1 MAEPTNVRLVRCPKC
16 ENLLPEL
23 ANYSIYRCGGCGTV
37 LRAKIGGEESREA
50 QSEKSTEERV
60 SGTGSTSSLQN
71 SGEKQHEDVSEDA
84 SEVDV
89 KSNADSSKCKEK
101 SGIVSDNGGCKGEG
115 SEPLSDKLVR
125 VELEQCGVV
134 DEVGGEHGD
143 LNSGIRMSGGCE
155 RAERDEPE
163 GFRRTMKTVVEDGVR
178 FSTSKHPGEGPSSY
192 SLPSGYG
199 YGEPLRNRDEEVE
212 ANRAQYLEKDRAELL
227 RKLDELKE
235 QLSRS
240 CEVGDKPKEKFP
252 LGGRMVHPDPYGGSD
267 AWFPGGSSAAPDKHA
282 TRPSY
287 VSHHPEPFPYS
298 RGRDMNM
305 HNFDPSINSSR
316 HLPGY
321 EYPYGSQMMKRPP
334 QQLPPHYPHG
344 SHQYFSGHYF
354 DGNPD
359 VFEPYQ
365 PNAPLDLPPCSCL
378 HCYEKHQGILPPVPP
393 TQRYHDIS
401 KDPMFYHQENPGV
414 FGPHNSRTTVGS
426 FNNRG
431 LHSHARWPSDLPSGM
446 GGFVRSR
453 PPPRRVAL
461 GSDVQC
467 RRPVAGGAPFFTCS
481 NCSELLQLPKK
492 ILAMTKN
499 QPKIRCGS
507 CSTVIDLAF
516 VNQKLVLSARTDV
529 KQASPLADDSSTEF
543 VKHNASYSHHRMNHV
558 NVDFSSDD
566 YDTSGFDF
574 QTVDTDLH
582 PTASSIGQMLKSS
595 RPQETQSLPS
605 SSPSSSEC
613 EDSPDLSSSPREAA
627 ANLVQQPIRST
638 LATSLAN
645 SPLHHAGNRLG
656 KGNRSSRS
664 DQEKVTNRTATR
676 QNSMKD
682 ASLASE
688 MDVSFNDYGNGEN
701 FNEPGD
707 DPGREDNQL
716 KTGKGNESFLA
727 NIIKKSFKDFT
738 RSNQVDDRGKISVYV
753 NGHPVPD
760 RVVRK
765 AEKVAGQIHPGQYWY
780 DYRAGFWGVMG
791 GPGVGILPPFIEEL
805 NYPIPDNCAGGN
817 TGVFVNGREL
827 HQQDL
832 DLLSTRGLPTER
844 DRSYI
849 IEISGR
855 VLDED
860 TGEELDSLGKLAPTI
875 ERVKRGFGMKAPKSV
890 A

>member
-1 MAEPTNVRLVRCPKC
+1 MAEPTNVRLVRCPNCK
-16 ENLLPEL
+16 NLLPEL
-23 ANYSIYRCGGCGTV
+23 ANYSVYRCGGCGAV
-37 LRAKIGGEESREA
+37 LRAKNEGEELREE
-50 QSEKSTEERV
+50 QSEKSTEGRV

-71 SGEKQHEDVSEDA
+71 SAEKQHGDVSEDA
-84 SEVDV
+84 SEMDV
-89 KSNADSSKCKEK
+89 KSNSSKCQEKEP
-101 SGIVSDNGGCKGEG
+101 GIVCDDGG
-115 SEPLSDKLVR
+115 KLVVEDGLS
-125 VELEQCGVV
+125 VELDKCGMV
-134 DEVGGEHGD
+134 DEVGEEHGD
-143 LNSGIRMSGGCE
+143 LNSGIRKSARMSVRSQQTE
-155 RAERDEPE
+155 TDEAD
-163 GFRRTMKTVVEDGVR
+163 GFRRSMKSVVEEGVR

-192 SLPSGYG
+192 SLPSGYS
-199 YGEPLRNRDEEVE
+199 YGEPLRNRGEEVE

-240 CEVGDKPKEKFP
+240 CEVGEKPKEKVP
-252 LGGRMVHPDPYGGSD
+252 LGGRMIHPDPYGGSSD
-267 AWFPGGSSAAPDKHA
+267 AWFPGGSSAADKHA
-282 TRPSY
+282 TRSSSY
-287 VSHHPEPFPYS
+287 VSHHPEPFPYN
-298 RGRDMNM
+298 RGRDMSM
-305 HNFDPSINSSR
+305 HTFDPSINGSR
-316 HLPGY
+316 HLPAY

-334 QQLPPHYPHG
+334 QQFPGHYAHG
-344 SHQYFSGHYF
+344 SRQYFSGHYF

-393 TQRYHDIS
+393 THRYHDIS
-401 KDPMFYHQENPGV
+401 KDSMFYHQENP
-414 FGPHNSRTTVGS
+414 HNSRATAAS
-426 FNNRG
+426 FNSRG
-431 LHSHARWPSDLPSGM
+431 LQSHARWPSDLASGM

-453 PPPRRVAL
+453 PHRAGLASGDR
-461 GSDVQC
+461 C

-481 NCSELLQLPKK
+481 NCSELLQLPKR

-516 VNQKLVLSARTDV
+516 VNQKLVLSARTDR
-529 KQASPLADDSSTEF
+529 KQPPSLADDSSTEF
-543 VKHNASYSHHRMNHV
+543 VKHNGSYSHHRMNNHA

-574 QTVDTDLH
+574 QTVDADLH
-582 PTASSIGQMLKSS
+582 PTASLKPS
-595 RPQETQSLPS
+595 RPEEMRSLPS
-605 SSPSSSEC
+605 SSPTSSEC
-613 EDSPDLSSSPREAA
+613 EGSLDLS
-627 ANLVQQPIRST
+627 NGPIKST

-645 SPLHHAGNRLG
+645 SPLHQQFDYSSTNHAVNRLG

-664 DQEKVTNRTATR
+664 DQEKVTTRTTTR
-676 QNSMKD
+676 QNSLKE

-701 FNEPGD
+701 FHDPGD
-707 DPGREDNQL
+707 DAGREREDNQL

-738 RSNQVDDRGKISVYV
+738 KSNHGDYRGKNSVFV

-805 NYPIPDNCAGGN
+805 NYPIPENCAGGN
-817 TGVFVNGREL
+817 TGVYVNGREL

-875 ERVKRGFGMKAPKSV
+875 ERVKRGFGMKVPK
-890 A
+890 AGA